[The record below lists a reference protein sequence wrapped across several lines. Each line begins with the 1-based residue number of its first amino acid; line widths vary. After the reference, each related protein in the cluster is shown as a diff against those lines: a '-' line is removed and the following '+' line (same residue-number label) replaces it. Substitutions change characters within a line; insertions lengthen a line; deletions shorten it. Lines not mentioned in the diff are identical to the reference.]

1 MEQLI
6 ECWARQEEK
15 AEPERGI
22 EIQEEVDQDGESHEA
37 DAERQLGPAGEEI
50 GPEDGEGPDRHGEA
64 EEQENN
70 VIIIREE
77 GRENAAIQDEHNQ
90 EQLQDRH
97 LEQEDTGYVL

>member
-6 ECWARQEEK
+6 ECWAKQEEN

-22 EIQEEVDQDGESHEA
+22 EIQDQDGEAHEV
-37 DAERQLGPAGEEI
+37 DAERQLGPAFEEI
-50 GPEDGEGPDRHGEA
+50 GPEDEEGPERHREA

-77 GRENAAIQDEHNQ
+77 GRVNAAIQDEHNQ
-90 EQLQDRH
+90 ERLQGGH
-97 LEQEDTGYVL
+97 LEQEDTGCVL